1 MTGIPREQAVAT
13 VGRIVETV
21 ERERMPVPVRE
32 VWVYSDVALGLD
44 PVERVDVYLTKDILM
59 GGDADRAEEF
69 REAYSVDGVGETVRA
84 DWAEEYP
91 EYLRANAGGY
101 AAPEQCLAAHL
112 IEDDQ
117 PVHLEVCNASF
128 EDNVT
133 QRLEGALA
141 RENYEQVLDPRGAC
155 LWVGGGVSDANRASP
170 DSSDGGRRSE
180 DAFEKLREGEFV
192 FPTLPDALEMLG
204 ADPDQARAA
213 ADAVEAYRAEQEGA
227 TVRGDVV

>member
-13 VGRIVETV
+13 VERIVETV

-32 VWVYSDVALGLD
+32 VWVYGDVALGLD

-155 LWVGGGVSDANRASP
+155 LWVE
-170 DSSDGGRRSE
+170 GRRSE
-180 DAFEKLREGEFV
+180 DAFEKLCEGGFV

>member
-1 MTGIPREQAVAT
+1 
-13 VGRIVETV
+13 
-21 ERERMPVPVRE
+21 
-32 VWVYSDVALGLD
+32 
-44 PVERVDVYLTKDILM
+44 M

-180 DAFEKLREGEFV
+180 DAFEKLRAGGYA
-192 FPTLPDALEMLG
+192 FPPLAGALEMLG
-204 ADPDQARAA
+204 VDGDEAATAAEALERFRDQ
-213 ADAVEAYRAEQEGA
+213 QEGT

>member
-13 VGRIVETV
+13 VERIVETV

-32 VWVYSDVALGLD
+32 VWVYGDVALGLD

-59 GGDADRAEEF
+59 SGDADRADEF
-69 REAYSVDGVGETVRA
+69 REAYGVDGVGETVRA
-84 DWAEEYP
+84 DWADEYP
-91 EYLRANAGGY
+91 EYLRTNAGGY

-112 IEDDQ
+112 LGDE

-155 LWVGGGVSDANRASP
+155 LWVE
-170 DSSDGGRRSE
+170 GRRSE
-180 DAFEKLREGEFV
+180 DAFEKLRDGEFV

-213 ADAVEAYRAEQEGA
+213 ADAVEAYRAEQDGA

>member
-1 MTGIPREQAVAT
+1 MTEIPREQAIAT
-13 VGRIVETV
+13 VERIVETV

-32 VWVYSDVALGLD
+32 VWVYGDVALGLD

-155 LWVGGGVSDANRASP
+155 LWVE
-170 DSSDGGRRSE
+170 GRRSE

>member
-1 MTGIPREQAVAT
+1 MTEIPREQAVET
-13 VGRIVETV
+13 VERIVETV

-32 VWVYSDVALGLD
+32 VWVYGDVALGLD
-44 PVERVDVYLTKDILM
+44 PVERIDVYLTKDILM
-59 GGDADRAEEF
+59 GADADRAEEF
-69 REAYSVDGVGETVRA
+69 RAEYGVDGVGETVRA
-84 DWAEEYP
+84 DWAEEHP
-91 EYLRANAGGY
+91 EYLRANASGY

-112 IEDDQ
+112 LGDE

-155 LWVGGGVSDANRASP
+155 LWVE
-170 DSSDGGRRSE
+170 GRRSE
-180 DAFEKLREGEFV
+180 EAFEKLRKGEFV
-192 FPTLPDALEMLG
+192 FPTLAGALEMLG
-204 ADPDQARAA
+204 ADADQAERA
-213 ADAVEAYRAEQEGA
+213 ADAVERFRADQEGA